1 MGRRLCIDQI
11 YDIIRAGNSWL
22 NGIVWGIPALVL
34 LMGAGIFLT
43 LGLKGF
49 QFRKFG
55 YAMKNTIGKMFHK
68 HEARPARSRPS
79 RP

>member
-1 MGRRLCIDQI
+1 MDQI

-55 YAMKNTIGKMFHK
+55 YAMKKPSAKCFTSTRPG
-68 HEARPARSRPS
+68 PARSRPS